1 MVESVLRAAIEEQA
15 LERKANLGMRRS
27 ALGEMPVLERFA
39 TIVTGIRRSGKSTLL
54 NQWIES
60 SGKRTTALLFDDLR
74 TSTFEFDDF
83 KILDKIIS
91 EEKSEAVVL
100 DEVQDVQGWE
110 LFVNSLLNHG
120 KLVLVTGSNAKM
132 LSRELGTKLTGR
144 HLDMDVFPFSYE
156 EFIRFT
162 KQEKGAESFVRYVN
176 TGGFPAYVKTGMRQ
190 VLKDL
195 FNDILYRDI
204 IVRYGLTDTAPI
216 KRLATYLLGH
226 VGCLLSPSRL
236 KDAIHVQQSK
246 TVLEYFDHLT
256 ECYLIHRLERF
267 ADSPKA
273 RMIAPKKVYGCDTG
287 LIVAIE
293 SAQDANLG
301 HKLENIVYWMLHR
314 RGGDLTYFVAPDGS
328 ECDFLREAED
338 GTREAVQV
346 TWRLDDENRDREIGG
361 LVKCLKR
368 FGLKEGLVV
377 TSDQRDYAVQ
387 DGCRIHIVPAYE
399 FCK

>member
-1 MVESVLRAAIEEQA
+1 MVETVLRAAIAEQA
-15 LERKANLGMRRS
+15 FERKANLGMKRS
-27 ALGEMPVLERFA
+27 ALGQMPVLEGFA

-74 TSTFEFDDF
+74 TSTFEFEDF
-83 KILDKIIS
+83 KVLDKIVA
-91 EEKSEAVVL
+91 EDESEAVVL
-100 DEVQDVQGWE
+100 DEVQDVRGWE
-110 LFVNSLLNHG
+110 LFVNSLLNRG

-144 HLDMDVFPFSYE
+144 HLDQEVFPFSYE

-162 KQEKGAESFVRYVN
+162 GIEKGTESFSRYVK

-273 RMIAPKKVYGCDTG
+273 RLIAPKKVYGCDTG
-287 LIVAIE
+287 LIGAIE
-293 SAQDANLG
+293 NAQEANLG
-301 HKLENIVYWMLHR
+301 HKLENIVYWALHR
-314 RGGDLTYFVAPDGS
+314 RGGDLTYFSASDGS
-328 ECDFLREAED
+328 ACDFLREAED

-346 TWRLDDENRDREIGG
+346 AWKLDDENRDREIAG
-361 LVKCLKR
+361 LVTCLRR
-368 FGLKEGLVV
+368 FGLREGVIV
-377 TSDQRDYAVQ
+377 TAGQSDFAVK
-387 DGCRIHIVPAYE
+387 DGCEIRIVPAYD
-399 FCK
+399 F

>member
-1 MVESVLRAAIEEQA
+1 MLESVLRAAIEEQA
-15 LERKANLGMRRS
+15 LERKSNLGMPRL
-27 ALGEMPVLERFA
+27 ALDTMPVVEKFA
-39 TIVTGIRRSGKSTLL
+39 TIVTGIRRAGKSTLL
-54 NQWIES
+54 NQWVET

-83 KILDKIIS
+83 KVLDKIIA
-91 EEKSEAVVL
+91 EDKSEAVVL

-110 LFVNSLLNHG
+110 LFVNSLLNRN

-144 HLDMDVFPFSYE
+144 HLDMEVFPFSYE

-162 KQEKGAESFVRYVN
+162 NLERGADSFARYVKI
-176 TGGFPAYVKTGMRQ
+176 GGFPAYVKTGMRQ

-287 LIVAIE
+287 LIGAIE
-293 SAQDANLG
+293 SAQDANRG
-301 HKLENIVYWMLHR
+301 HKLENIVYWMLYR
-314 RGGDLTYFVAPDGS
+314 RGGDLTYFMAPDGS

-338 GTREAVQV
+338 GSHEAVQV
-346 TWRLDDENRDREIGG
+346 AWALDDENRDREIGG

-368 FGLKEGLVV
+368 FGLKEGVVV
-377 TSDQRDYAVQ
+377 TFDQRDFTVH
-387 DGCRIHIVPAYE
+387 DGCEIRIVPIYE
-399 FCK
+399 M

>member
-15 LERKANLGMRRS
+15 VERKANLGMRRS
-27 ALGEMPVLERFA
+27 ALGAMPVQERFA

-83 KILDKIIS
+83 RILDKIIS
-91 EEKSEAVVL
+91 DDKSEAVVL
-100 DEVQDVQGWE
+100 DEVQDVSGWE
-110 LFVNSLLNHG
+110 LFVNSLLNRG

-144 HLDMDVFPFSYE
+144 HLDMEVFPFSYE
-156 EFIRFT
+156 EYVRFT
-162 KQEKGAESFVRYVN
+162 GQERGDESFTHYVK
-176 TGGFPAYVKTGMRQ
+176 TGGFPAYVKTGLRQ

-195 FNDILYRDI
+195 FSDILYRDI
-204 IVRYGLTDTAPI
+204 IVRYGLSDTAPI

-236 KDAIHVQQSK
+236 KDAIRVQQSK

-267 ADSPKA
+267 ADAPKA
-273 RMIAPKKVYGCDTG
+273 RMIAPKKIYGCDTG
-287 LIVAIE
+287 LIGAIE
-293 SAQDANLG
+293 NAQDANLG
-301 HKLENIVYWMLHR
+301 HKLENIVYWMLYR
-314 RGGDLTYFVAPDGS
+314 RGGDLTYFIAPDGS

-338 GTREAVQV
+338 GAREAVQV
-346 TWRLDDENRDREIGG
+346 AWRLDDENRNREING

-368 FGLKEGLVV
+368 FGLKEGTIV
-377 TSDQRDYAVQ
+377 TTTQRDRAIQ
-387 DGCRIHIVPAYE
+387 DGCEIQIVPAYDWE
-399 FCK
+399 

>member
-15 LERKANLGMRRS
+15 LERKASLGMRRS
-27 ALGEMPVLERFA
+27 ALGEMPVARGFA

-60 SGKRTTALLFDDLR
+60 SGKKTTALLFDDLR

-83 KILDKIIS
+83 KVLDKIVADDR
-91 EEKSEAVVL
+91 SEAVVL
-100 DEVQDVQGWE
+100 DEVQDVRGWE
-110 LFVNSLLNHG
+110 LFVNSLLNRG

-144 HLDMDVFPFSYE
+144 HLDMEVFPFSYE

-162 KQEKGAESFVRYVN
+162 KRKRGKESFLRYVN

-226 VGCLLSPSRL
+226 VGCLISPSRL
-236 KDAIHVQQSK
+236 KDAIRVQQSK

-287 LIVAIE
+287 LIGAIE
-293 SAQDANLG
+293 NAQEANLG
-301 HKLENIVYWMLHR
+301 HKLENVVYWMLHR
-314 RGGDLTYFVAPDGS
+314 RGGDLTYFVASDGS
-328 ECDFLREAED
+328 ECDFLREADD
-338 GTREAVQV
+338 GTHEAVQV
-346 TWRLDDENRDREIGG
+346 AWSLDDENRDREIGG

-368 FGLKEGLVV
+368 FGLKEGVIV
-377 TSDQRDYAVQ
+377 TSGQSDFAVQ
-387 DGCRIHIVPAYE
+387 DGCEIKIVPAYDL
-399 FCK
+399 

>member
-15 LERKANLGMRRS
+15 VERKANLGMRRS
-27 ALGEMPVLERFA
+27 ALGAMPVQERFA

-83 KILDKIIS
+83 RILDKIILDD
-91 EEKSEAVVL
+91 KSEAVVL
-100 DEVQDVQGWE
+100 DEVQDVSGWE
-110 LFVNSLLNHG
+110 LFVNSLLNRG

-144 HLDMDVFPFSYE
+144 HLDMEVFPFSYE
-156 EFIRFT
+156 EYVRFT
-162 KQEKGAESFVRYVN
+162 GQERGDESFTRYVK
-176 TGGFPAYVKTGMRQ
+176 TGGFPAYVKTGLRQ

-195 FNDILYRDI
+195 FSDILYRDI
-204 IVRYGLTDTAPI
+204 IVRYGLPDTAPI

-236 KDAIHVQQSK
+236 KDAIRVQQSK

-267 ADSPKA
+267 ADAPKA
-273 RMIAPKKVYGCDTG
+273 RMIAPKKIYGCDTG
-287 LIVAIE
+287 LIGAIE
-293 SAQDANLG
+293 NAQDANLG
-301 HKLENIVYWMLHR
+301 HKLENIVYWMLYR
-314 RGGDLTYFVAPDGS
+314 RGGDLTYFIAPDGS
-328 ECDFLREAED
+328 ACDFLREAED
-338 GTREAVQV
+338 GAREAVQV
-346 TWRLDDENRDREIGG
+346 AWRLDDENRDREING

-368 FGLKEGLVV
+368 FGLKEGTIV
-377 TSDQRDYAVQ
+377 TSNQRDRAIQ
-387 DGCRIHIVPAYE
+387 DGCEIQIVPAYDWE
-399 FCK
+399 